1 MLTKGND
8 SKVQNE
14 VMAQIVADTSAKWM
28 KFTRLLPK
36 QEIEENSQYY
46 TYMSQRVN
54 IEEAIQSGV
63 LGEAKDIAPGATLQ
77 ELNVRKPISETISID
92 TIGGVLNV
100 SAQMLDSNLIS
111 VNDMLQ
117 DVGIQIGRAHV

>member
-1 MLTKGND
+1 MTKSNLNSKLESRLND
-8 SKVQNE
+8 SFSIN
-14 VMAQIVADTSAKWM
+14 
-28 KFTRLLPK
+28 
-36 QEIEENSQYY
+36 Y

-63 LGEAKDIAPGATLQ
+63 LGEAKGIAPGATLQ
-77 ELNVRKPISETISID
+77 ELNVRKPISEIISID

-111 VNDMLQ
+111 VNNLYFRF
-117 DVGIQIGRAHV
+117 V